1 MTDPPASTIAPPTEG
16 TSRCEVCQGRP
27 FADAG
32 AKVKHYREYL
42 QKHHGERA
50 WTQQALADL
59 TQQMSPGPER
69 PGVTKD
75 TIKSLENG
83 TVRMPHRK
91 TFEAIAKVFSDKKGV
106 ATDGTEIQDRN
117 HCAFCKRSYSQHTT
131 EPEASVWE
139 GATAPVPRPK
149 PRRGMVALAAGLAAV
164 ATLAAVSATARLQRH
179 SAERRYAFL
188 YGELFREGALL
199 VLSAPPVY
207 RYVNEGDSQWRGD
220 HRFDAVSTIAISGE
234 AVRPHA
240 ERSLTHAVRC
250 ATQYTGVGEA
260 IAALEVQRVFME
272 VTGSA
277 PQIATPDTAVR
288 TRAHKISLGGWISNP
303 ASSTV
308 ADPMGSRA
316 HAELEKALVFRT
328 HDGLVYRAD
337 ADGEK
342 EFCRPEYE
350 VVDGEVIPRTD
361 YAIITRVREPVDGRV
376 LIVVAGVN
384 AQGTLAGGRL
394 ISSGVDRLRSWLSE
408 KFEGRMPEAF
418 QVLVKV
424 PVERDARPG
433 ERVQLLEAVA
443 LDQKNP

>member
-1 MTDPPASTIAPPTEG
+1 MTDLPASTTAPPTEG
-16 TSRCEVCQGRP
+16 TASCEVCRGRP

-32 AKVKHYREYL
+32 AKVKAYREYL
-42 QKHHGERA
+42 QKHHGKRA

-59 TQQMSPGPER
+59 TQQLNQDPER

-75 TIKSLENG
+75 TIKALENG
-83 TVRMPHRK
+83 SVRTPHRK
-91 TFEAIAKVFSDKKGV
+91 TFEAIAKVFSDKMGV

-117 HCAFCKRSYSQHTT
+117 HCAFCKRSYSERTG
-131 EPEASVWE
+131 EPDAGNSEVASI
-139 GATAPVPRPK
+139 APRPIS
-149 PRRGMVALAAGLAAV
+149 RRGVVALAAGLAAV
-164 ATLAAVSATARLQRH
+164 ATVGAGFATHRFQRH
-179 SAERRYAFL
+179 SAQQRYAFL
-188 YGELFREGALL
+188 YGELFREGSLL

-207 RYVNEGDSQWRGD
+207 RYVNAGDAQWRGD
-220 HRFDAVSTIAISGE
+220 RAFDAVSTIAITDE
-234 AVRPHA
+234 AVRPSA
-240 ERSLTHAVRC
+240 ERRLTHAVRC

-260 IAALEVQRVFME
+260 IAALEVQRVFIE
-272 VTGSA
+272 ATGSP
-277 PQIATPDTAVR
+277 PQVADPDTAAR
-288 TRAHKISLGGWISNP
+288 TRAHKICLGGWISNP
-303 ASSTV
+303 ASSVV
-308 ADPMGSRA
+308 ADPKGSRA
-316 HAELEKALVFRT
+316 RAELEKTLVFRT

-337 ADGEK
+337 GEGEK

-394 ISSGVDRLRSWLSE
+394 ISSGVDQLRGWLSE
-408 KFEGRMPEAF
+408 RFAGRIPEAF

-424 PVERDARPG
+424 PVERNGRPG

-443 LDQKNP
+443 LEQRP

>member
-1 MTDPPASTIAPPTEG
+1 MTDVPASTSPPPTDG
-16 TSRCEVCQGRP
+16 TSGCEVCHGRP

-32 AKVKHYREYL
+32 AKVKLYREYL

-59 TQQMSPGPER
+59 TQQLSQGPER
-69 PGVTKD
+69 PGITKD
-75 TIKSLENG
+75 TIKALENG
-83 TVRMPHRK
+83 TVRTPHRK

-106 ATDGTEIQDRN
+106 ATDGTEIEDRN
-117 HCAFCKRSYSQHTT
+117 HCAFCKRSYSQTT
-131 EPEASVWE
+131 GEPEASVSE
-139 GATAPVPRPK
+139 VAAAPRPT
-149 PRRGMVALAAGLAAV
+149 RRRSVVALAAGLAAL
-164 ATLAAVSATARLQRH
+164 ATVGAGFATDRLQRH
-179 SAERRYAFL
+179 SAQQRYAFL
-188 YGELFREGALL
+188 YGEMFREGALL

-207 RYVNEGDSQWRGD
+207 RYVNAGDSQWRD
-220 HRFDAVSTIAISGE
+220 DRRFDAVSTIAIPGE
-234 AVRPHA
+234 AVRPND
-240 ERSLTHAVRC
+240 ERRLSHAVRC

-277 PQIATPDTAVR
+277 PQIANPDTATR
-288 TRAHKISLGGWISNP
+288 TRAHKICLGGWISNP
-303 ASSTV
+303 ASSAV
-308 ADPMGSRA
+308 ADPKGSRA

-337 ADGEK
+337 GDGEK
-342 EFCRPEYE
+342 EFLRPEYE

-361 YAIITRVREPVDGRV
+361 YVIITRVREPVDGRV

-394 ISSGVDRLRSWLSE
+394 ISSGVDQLRGWLSE
-408 KFEGRMPEAF
+408 RFESRMPQAF

-424 PVERDARPG
+424 PVERDGRPG

-443 LDQKNP
+443 LEQKDP